1 MFILGSRKLNSGE
14 KIRLVWDRVGNPL
27 FCSKLLILKSDCVRF
42 ALVALYKRAT
52 MSKLLLLLCKKEQH
66 GWFARASRE
75 SLSKM
80 SDLLKKIHIFLFVF
94 DSFSLLFP
102 FLCPRANRSHRSLLS
117 RSFLKSYR
125 SDLLSSLF
133 TKERPWGNH
142 SQRSLQKSDHERLA
156 PFAHDKRE
164 TGAICSF
171 LQANR
176 SLAYKN
182 QVIC

>member
-1 MFILGSRKLNSGE
+1 MSKSLLS
-14 KIRLVWDRVGNPL
+14 L
-27 FCSKLLILKSDCVRF
+27 FFKKSQRERI
-42 ALVALYKRAT
+42 ALAALYKRVAVR
-52 MSKLLLLLCKKEQH
+52 KLLSPLFKKSNVSDSFVIRL
-66 GWFARASRE
+66 WFEGIA
-75 SLSKM
+75 
-80 SDLLKKIHIFLFVF
+80 LKKRVIRSKKYVF
-94 DSFSLLFP
+94 FICFP
-102 FLCPRANRSHRSLLS
+102 TFMP
-117 RSFLKSYR
+117 K
-125 SDLLSSLF
+125 SDLLSSLL
-133 TKERPWGNH
+133 TKDKERPWGNH